1 LLAWS
6 FLYRLLAVGIASLPG
21 VNFVA
26 TGTAQARVA
35 NTISQS
41 LDQMSRFA
49 FQQYETQAKIE
60 GAEFGAANAPSIADL
75 IKAEDAEA
83 RKALIPGSIETVR
96 GRSERQ
102 AALNTVAANLEI
114 AARDAIKQ
122 IAVEGH
128 VNFTN
133 VVDLQKQIDGVINGF
148 SGAMTDVDPATG
160 AKLRLGLS
168 TIGNTAYTTHVKM
181 MAEKAEEQAEYI
193 AKKGVDQIVTGI
205 GQMVVNRAA
214 KSPEEMAGIVF
225 SEKQKLVNFANAIED
240 PTLLVNSLANF
251 DKAVSEAKINAIGEY
266 VARDPLKN
274 SQEILDTLNTGK
286 MKITDNSIANIAVSL
301 NSEERLEAFKRSNTA
316 INDLYARETQQ
327 DARIERQRK
336 SAARNLEGELTGFLI
351 DGGADDDVVRAKIV
365 ALRDLDPDKA
375 AKFYDAYFVKGG
387 NDDPDTILMLDQK
400 GMDKFLTVEDV
411 LDARANRKITLD
423 SARKYLTV
431 IKSNRDTFR
440 TQAINKIK
448 GAFGIPD
455 VGMLTLDP
463 GSERS
468 EAARLVMDG
477 IVELD
482 AAIKQTPNLDRIDW
496 ADKFIQ
502 RGNVKKRLQDEI
514 SAAIND
520 INRIK
525 RDQLGMGG
533 AKTDTDDALDAIIL
547 KSSSVLES
555 RARHQ
560 ENHNK
565 LLDAIAIVKRNRAAL
580 EQ

>member
-1 LLAWS
+1 MA
-6 FLYRLLAVGIASLPG
+6 RLLQYRPLGVGIASLPG

-35 NTISQS
+35 NTIAQS

-60 GAEFGAANAPSIADL
+60 GAEFGAANAPSVVDL

-83 RKALIPGSIETVR
+83 RKALLPGSTETVR
-96 GRSERQ
+96 GRAERQ

-114 AARDAIKQ
+114 TARDAINQ

-133 VVDLQKQIDGVINGF
+133 VVDLQRQIDGVINGF

-168 TIGNTAYTTHVKM
+168 TIGNSAYTTHIKM
-181 MAEKAEEQAEYI
+181 MAEKAEEQTKYLAE
-193 AKKGVDQIVTGI
+193 KGVDQIIDQI
-205 GQMVVNRAA
+205 GPMLITRAA
-214 KSPEEMAGIVF
+214 KSPDEMLGIITA
-225 SEKQKLVNFANAIED
+225 EKKKLFALADATEDATFLTSSIE
-240 PTLLVNSLANF
+240 NF
-251 DKAVSEAKINAIGEY
+251 DKAVSDAKINAVAEY
-266 VARDPLKN
+266 VLRDPLKN

-286 MKITDNSIANIAVSL
+286 MKITDNAVANIAISL
-301 NSEERLEAFKRSNTA
+301 NAEERLETFKRANTA
-316 INDLYARETQQ
+316 VNEVYAREAQQ
-327 DARIERQRK
+327 EAKSERERKNQARD
-336 SAARNLEGELTGFLI
+336 LETELAGFLI

-365 ALRDLDPDKA
+365 ELRGLDPDKA
-375 AKFYDAYFVKGG
+375 SKYNDAYFVKGG
-387 NDDPDTILMLDQK
+387 NDDLDTILILDQK

-411 LDARANRKITLD
+411 LDARANRKITLE

-448 GAFGIPD
+448 SALGVPD
-455 VGMLTLDP
+455 IGMLTLDAS
-463 GSERS
+463 GERS
-468 EAARLVMDG
+468 EAAKFVMQG
-477 IVELD
+477 MVELD
-482 AAIKQTPNLDRIDW
+482 AAILQNPNLDRIKW
-496 ADKFIQ
+496 ADGFIE
-502 RGNVKKRLQDEI
+502 RGNVKKRLKDELS
-514 SAAIND
+514 SALGVVSK
-520 INRIK
+520 IK
-525 RDQLGMGG
+525 RDQLGMGS
-533 AKTDTDDALDAIIL
+533 AKADTDEDLDAIIL
-547 KSSSVLES
+547 KSSGVLEDNQN
-555 RARHQ
+555 HQ
-560 ENHNK
+560 ANHNK

>member
-1 LLAWS
+1 MARSLE
-6 FLYRLLAVGIASLPG
+6 YRPLGIGIASLPG

-35 NTISQS
+35 NTIAQS

-60 GAEFGAANAPSIADL
+60 GAEFGAANAPSVVDL

-83 RKALIPGSIETVR
+83 RKALIPGSTETVR
-96 GRSERQ
+96 GRAERQ

-114 AARDAIKQ
+114 TARDAIKQ

-133 VVDLQKQIDGVINGF
+133 VVKLQSQIDGVINGF

-181 MAEKAEEQAEYI
+181 MATKAEEQADYL
-193 AKKGVDQIVTGI
+193 AKKGADQIITDI
-205 GQMVVNRAA
+205 GQMVINRAA
-214 KSPEEMAGIVF
+214 KSPDEMAGIIF
-225 SEKQKLVNFANAIED
+225 SEKSKLAKFADEIED
-240 PTLLVNSLANF
+240 PAFLVTSMENF
-251 DKAVSEAKINAIGEY
+251 DKAVSDAKINAIGEY
-266 VARDPLKN
+266 VLRDPLKN

-286 MKITDNSIANIAVSL
+286 MKITDNGIANIALSL

-316 INDLYARETQQ
+316 INDVYAREAQQ
-327 DARIERQRK
+327 DARDERQRK
-336 SAARNLEGELTGFLI
+336 AAARDLEVELTGFLI
-351 DGGADDDVVRAKIV
+351 DGDADDEVVRAKII
-365 ALRDLDPDKA
+365 ALRDIDPDKA
-375 AKFYDAYFVKGG
+375 SKFNDAYFVKGG

-482 AAIKQTPNLDRIDW
+482 AAITQTPNLDRIDW

-514 SAAIND
+514 SAALNV
-520 INRIK
+520 IK
-525 RDQLGMGG
+525 NIKNKQLRMGL
-533 AKTDTDDALDAIIL
+533 AKMDTDDALDEIAL
-547 KSSSVLES
+547 KSSSILENNTN
-555 RARHQ
+555 HQ
-560 ENHNK
+560 ESHNK
-565 LLDAIAIVKRNRAAL
+565 LLDAITVVKRNRAAL

>member
-1 LLAWS
+1 MARSLQ
-6 FLYRLLAVGIASLPG
+6 YRPLGVGIASLPG

-35 NTISQS
+35 NTIAQS

-60 GAEFGAANAPSIADL
+60 GAEFGAANAPSVVDL

-83 RKALIPGSIETVR
+83 RKALLPGSTETVR
-96 GRSERQ
+96 GRAERQ

-114 AARDAIKQ
+114 TARDAINQ

-133 VVDLQKQIDGVINGF
+133 VVDLQRQIDGVINGF

-168 TIGNTAYTTHVKM
+168 TIGNSAYTTHIKM
-181 MAEKAEEQAEYI
+181 MAEKAEEQTKYLAE
-193 AKKGVDQIVTGI
+193 KGVDQIIDQI
-205 GQMVVNRAA
+205 GPMLITRAA
-214 KSPEEMAGIVF
+214 KSPDEMLGIITA
-225 SEKQKLVNFANAIED
+225 EKKKLFALADATEDATFLTSSIE
-240 PTLLVNSLANF
+240 NF
-251 DKAVSEAKINAIGEY
+251 DKAVSDAKINAVAEY
-266 VARDPLKN
+266 VLRDPLKN

-286 MKITDNSIANIAVSL
+286 MKITDNAVANIAISL
-301 NSEERLEAFKRSNTA
+301 NAEERLETFKRANTA
-316 INDLYARETQQ
+316 VNEVYAREAQQ
-327 DARIERQRK
+327 EAKSERERKNQARD
-336 SAARNLEGELTGFLI
+336 LETELAGFLI

-365 ALRDLDPDKA
+365 ELRGLDPDKA
-375 AKFYDAYFVKGG
+375 SKYNDAYFVKGG
-387 NDDPDTILMLDQK
+387 NDDLDTILILDQK

-411 LDARANRKITLD
+411 LDARANRKITLE

-448 GAFGIPD
+448 SALGVPD
-455 VGMLTLDP
+455 IGMLTLDAS
-463 GSERS
+463 GERS
-468 EAARLVMDG
+468 EAAKFVMQG
-477 IVELD
+477 MVELD
-482 AAIKQTPNLDRIDW
+482 AAILQNPNLDRIKW
-496 ADKFIQ
+496 ADGFIE
-502 RGNVKKRLQDEI
+502 RGNVKKRLKDELS
-514 SAAIND
+514 SALGVVSK
-520 INRIK
+520 IK
-525 RDQLGMGG
+525 RDQLGMGS
-533 AKTDTDDALDAIIL
+533 AKADTDEDLDAIIL
-547 KSSSVLES
+547 KSSGVLEDNQN
-555 RARHQ
+555 HQ
-560 ENHNK
+560 ANHNK

>member
-1 LLAWS
+1 MARSLE
-6 FLYRLLAVGIASLPG
+6 YRPLGVGIASLPG

-148 SGAMTDVDPATG
+148 SGAMTDVDPASG

-181 MAEKAEEQAEYI
+181 MAEKAEEQAEYL
-193 AKKGVDQIVTGI
+193 AKKGADQIVTDI
-205 GQMVVNRAA
+205 GQMVINRAA
-214 KSPEEMAGIVF
+214 KSPDEMAGIIF
-225 SEKQKLVNFANAIED
+225 SERQKLVNFANAIED

-266 VARDPLKN
+266 VSRDPLKN

-286 MKITDNSIANIAVSL
+286 MKITDNAVANIAVSL
-301 NSEERLEAFKRSNTA
+301 NAEERLEAFKRSNTA

-336 SAARNLEGELTGFLI
+336 NDARNLEGELTGFLI

-448 GAFGIPD
+448 NALGVPD
-455 VGMLTLDP
+455 IGMLTLDAS
-463 GSERS
+463 GERS
-468 EAARLVMDG
+468 EAAKFVMQG
-477 IVELD
+477 MVELD
-482 AAIKQTPNLDRIDW
+482 AAIQQDPNLDRIKW
-496 ADKFIQ
+496 ADGFIE
-502 RGNVKKRLQDEI
+502 RGNVQKRLRDGI
-514 SAAIND
+514 SSALSTINK
-520 INRIK
+520 IK
-525 RDQLGMGG
+525 NQQLGMSG
-533 AKTDTDDALDAIIL
+533 AKTDTEDALDAIIL
-547 KSSSVLES
+547 KSSSVLEGS
-555 RARHQ
+555 ARHQ

-565 LLDAIAIVKRNRAAL
+565 LLDAIATVKRNRAAL